1 MFSIQVWTHMELFGF
16 KHYYPF
22 PFRTLQ
28 FYLEF
33 KSFSL
38 CFAIQVSVTLSPASF
53 DFILFGLVRRLV
65 CRVRL
70 WPNYLTAAAS
80 VVVCHLLSAP
90 LDLTKM
96 LVVVMM
102 MPMVVVIMSLI
113 MVIIDHEGCISENRT
128 GTSWTRLGLTIKITE
143 FFQLL
148 SLICFWS

>member
-1 MFSIQVWTHMELFGF
+1 MFSIQVWTHMELYGF

-28 FYLEF
+28 FFLEF

-38 CFAIQVSVTLSPASF
+38 CFALQVSVTLIPASF

-80 VVVCHLLSAP
+80 VVVCHLLLCSSWSHKNVGGGDDDADGGGDYK
-90 LDLTKM
+90 LDHG
-96 LVVVMM
+96 
-102 MPMVVVIMSLI
+102 
-113 MVIIDHEGCISENRT
+113 DHR
-128 GTSWTRLGLTIKITE
+128 SWGLHFWKQNWH
-143 FFQLL
+143 QLDQIRPHYQDHRIL
-148 SLICFWS
+148 PTP